1 MDVYCTYAHRPMVRS
16 FDLDVMSFINENVL
30 TRDPHPPMDSERS
43 YVMLTFDTSIVTGGY
58 QGDYIPTIRGT
69 QGKTLLYALRQ
80 SKTKRE
86 DEIPNKTFFRI
97 DSYFIGGFKYDG
109 KAVFG
114 VIETSDRTETV
125 GSDQYS

>member
-16 FDLDVMSFINENVL
+16 FDLDAMSFINENVL

-43 YVMLTFDTSIVTGGY
+43 YVMLTFDTSIVTAGY

>member
-1 MDVYCTYAHRPMVRS
+1 MVRS
-16 FDLDVMSFINENVL
+16 FDLDAMSFINENVL

-86 DEIPNKTFFRI
+86 DEISNKIFFRI